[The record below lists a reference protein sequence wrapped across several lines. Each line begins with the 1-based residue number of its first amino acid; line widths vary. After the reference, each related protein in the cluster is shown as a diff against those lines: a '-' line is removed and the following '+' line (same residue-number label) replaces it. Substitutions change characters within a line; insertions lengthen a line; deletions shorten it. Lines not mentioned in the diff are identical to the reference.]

1 MGNALSTE
9 RGSAGI
15 EMVLIS
21 CMLMLFVLLPLVCF
35 LFEVYIYGVHGVRW
49 MNATEN
55 ALDALEWE
63 LQTPALSQVERR
75 VAVEAYKDVLR
86 VKLNQQVLQAAGER
100 FEIEHLSLVA
110 DEPPVLSLKLNVSYI
125 PSTMLGMAVAQSGRL
140 SFVIER
146 ERELPCDR

>member
-1 MGNALSTE
+1 MGNVLSTE

-15 EMVLIS
+15 EMVLAS
-21 CMLMLFVLLPLVCF
+21 CMLMLLVLLPLVCF
-35 LFEVYIYGVHGVRW
+35 LFEVYIYGIHGVRW

-75 VAVEAYKDVLR
+75 VAVDAYR
-86 VKLNQQVLQAAGER
+86 GVLQTQLNPILLAAAGESYQ
-100 FEIEHLSLVA
+100 IEALTLSSEV
-110 DEPPVLSLKLNVSYI
+110 PPVLKVKLKVSYV
-125 PSTMLGMAVAQSGRL
+125 PSTMVGAAVAQSGKL

-146 ERELPCDR
+146 DRELPCDR